1 MARYWPVLS
10 ASALM
15 LAIMWIASQSFD
27 PFVFPPLPAIA
38 AAFWKIIT
46 TQYDEVAVT
55 LLRYLVA
62 FAMAIFCGWLVGLLM
77 GAFRQT
83 FGRFMQA
90 FISIVQA
97 VPALAWILF
106 AVLWMQSVEAR
117 IGFVTFIIAFPFFVI
132 AVYEGVRDMDRD
144 ILEAIEQF
152 RPNRMQTLRILL
164 LPQSVT
170 HLIIAMRST
179 AAMTL
184 KLMVL
189 AEVLAANNGIG
200 RAMATAQSNFSIDAL
215 FAWAFLLVLLNF
227 VLIRIISQIEKRAL
241 RWRAEAVVR

>member
-1 MARYWPVLS
+1 MTKYWPVLS

-15 LAIMWIASQSFD
+15 LLIMYIGSQSFD
-27 PFVFPPLPAIA
+27 PFVFPSLPAIA
-38 AAFWKIIT
+38 KAFWVIVT
-46 TQYDEVAVT
+46 TELDQVAVT

-62 FAMAIFCGWLVGLLM
+62 FMLAIFCGWFVGLLM

-83 FGRFMQA
+83 FGLFMQA

-106 AVLWMQSVEAR
+106 AVLWMQSVETR

-152 RPNRMQTLRILL
+152 RPNRLQTLRILL
-164 LPQSVT
+164 MPQSVT

-189 AEVLAANNGIG
+189 AEVLAADSGIG
-200 RAMATAQSNFSIDAL
+200 RAMATAQSDFSIDSL
-215 FAWAFLLVLLNF
+215 FAWAVLLVLLNF
-227 VLIRIISQIEKRAL
+227 GLIKIIGKIEKRAL
-241 RWRAEAVVR
+241 SWRAEAIVR

>member
-1 MARYWPVLS
+1 MMKYWPTLS
-10 ASALM
+10 AITLV
-15 LAIMWIASQSFD
+15 LAAVWLGSKNFD
-27 PFVFPPLPAIA
+27 PFVFPSVPAIA
-38 AAFWKIIT
+38 TAFWGIIT
-46 TQYDEVAVT
+46 TQLDQVGVT
-55 LLRYLVA
+55 MMRYLVA
-62 FAMAIFCGWLVGLLM
+62 FALAIFCGWVVGLLM

-90 FISIVQA
+90 LISIVQA

-106 AVLWMQSVEAR
+106 AVLWMQSVELR
-117 IGFVTFIIAFPFFVI
+117 IGFVTFIIAFPFFVV

-144 ILEAIEQF
+144 MLEAIEQF

-164 LPQSVT
+164 MPQSVT

-200 RAMATAQSNFSIDAL
+200 RAMATAQGNFSIDQL
-215 FAWAFLLVLLNF
+215 FAWAVLLVLINF
-227 VLIRIISQIEKRAL
+227 ALIKIITLIEKRAL

>member
-1 MARYWPVLS
+1 MKHWPGLS
-10 ASALM
+10 ATALVIAAM
-15 LAIMWIASQSFD
+15 WLASKSFD
-27 PFVFPPLPAIA
+27 PFVFPSLPAIA
-38 AAFWKIIT
+38 AAFWTILT
-46 TQYDEVAVT
+46 TQLDQVAIT
-55 LLRYLVA
+55 LARYLVA
-62 FAMAIFCGWLVGLLM
+62 FVLAIFCGWVVGLLM

-83 FGRFMQA
+83 LGRFMQA
-90 FISIVQA
+90 MVAMVQA

-117 IGFVTFIIAFPFFVI
+117 IGFVTFIISFPFFVI

-144 ILEAIEQF
+144 MLEAIDQF
-152 RPNRMQTLRILL
+152 RPNRLQILRILL
-164 LPQSVT
+164 IPQSVT

-200 RAMATAQSNFSIDAL
+200 RAMASAQSNFSIDAL
-215 FAWAFLLVLLNF
+215 FAWTVLLVLLNF
-227 VLIRIISQIEKRAL
+227 VLIKIIDLIEKRAL